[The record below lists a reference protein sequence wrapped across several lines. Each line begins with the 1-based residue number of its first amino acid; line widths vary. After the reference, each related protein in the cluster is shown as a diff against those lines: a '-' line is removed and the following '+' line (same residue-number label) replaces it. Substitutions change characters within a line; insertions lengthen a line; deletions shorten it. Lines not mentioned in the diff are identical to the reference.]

1 MPKPAINRREALQL
15 MGAAAAIPVISRAE
29 KVVSEPKQGKFIY
42 SLNMSTIH
50 GQNLGFVKELETAS
64 KAGYGHV
71 EIWMDTMQTY
81 LQKGGTIKDVKARL
95 HDLGL
100 KPVNCI
106 GFAKWVVDDEATRK
120 QALEQLK
127 REMELLAEIGCPR
140 IAATGM
146 GLTNDTTITL
156 DTIADRYRTILE
168 LGEQYHVTPLLEVW
182 GFQKQ
187 FSTLAD
193 VSYCVMQ
200 SGHAS
205 AKILL
210 DVFHLYRGKSPL
222 ETLSFIKPELNPI
235 LHMNDYPATLSADVI
250 TDADRI
256 YPGDGVAPLKR
267 ILKILQHHE
276 DPLILSAELF
286 NAAYYKQDALMV
298 AKTALEKMKVVAE
311 EV

>member
-1 MPKPAINRREALQL
+1 
-15 MGAAAAIPVISRAE
+15 MGAAAVMPVINQAE
-29 KVVSEPKQGKFIY
+29 KIAPSPKPGKFTY

-50 GQNLGFVKELETAS
+50 GQNLGFVKELEIAA
-64 KAGYGHV
+64 KAGYKHI
-71 EIWMDTMQTY
+71 EIWMPAMQEY
-81 LQKGGTIKDVKARL
+81 LRKGGTVKEVKVRL
-95 HDLGL
+95 NDLGL
-100 KPVNCI
+100 KAVNCI
-106 GFAKWVVDDEATRK
+106 GFAKWSVDDENIRK

-127 REMELLAEIGCPR
+127 GEMEMLARIGCPR

-156 DTIADRYRTILE
+156 DTIAERYRTILE
-168 LGEQYHVTPLLEVW
+168 LGGQYHVTPLLEMW

-187 FSTLAD
+187 FSTVAD
-193 VSYCVMQ
+193 VTYCVMQ

-235 LHMNDYPATLSADVI
+235 LHMNDYPATLPADVI

-256 YPGDGVAPLKR
+256 YPGDGVAPLKH
-267 ILKILQHHE
+267 ILKTLQRNE
-276 DPLILSAELF
+276 GSLIVSAELF
-286 NAAYYKQDALMV
+286 NAKYYKQDALTV
-298 AKTALEKMKVVAE
+298 AKTALEKMKAVAE
-311 EV
+311 GV